1 MERQTSEEA
10 KKSNAAAEACG
21 MAEMKKKQ
29 DLPIVLA
36 SQSPRRRA
44 LLRQVGIDPVVMPST
59 IDEGIETTDPE
70 EAVKTLSR
78 QKAENVADQL
88 NARALIIAADTV
100 VAAEG
105 KILGKP
111 KNHEEAAE
119 MICMIEG
126 KTHQVYTGVTLMLSE
141 GGRTPVTFAE
151 KTDVHVYP
159 MPADEIAAYAS
170 TDEPMDK
177 AGGYAIQGAFS
188 AYIRGIDGDYTNVV
202 GLPVGALYQALKAFI
217 SKAEKEV

>member
-1 MERQTSEEA
+1 MGNRNEV
-10 KKSNAAAEACG
+10 KK
-21 MAEMKKKQ
+21 MKTEI
-29 DLPIVLA
+29 PIILA
-36 SQSPRRRA
+36 SQSPRRSA
-44 LLRQVGIDPVVMPST
+44 LLRRIGIDPVIMPSS
-59 IDEGIETTDPE
+59 IDEAIETTDPE
-70 EAVKTLSR
+70 EAVKALSR
-78 QKAENVADQL
+78 QKAENVAAQL
-88 NARALIIAADTV
+88 NAHALIIAADTV

-126 KTHQVYTGVTLMLSE
+126 KTHQVYTGVTLLISD
-141 GGRTPVTFAE
+141 GDAKPVTFAE

-159 MPADEIAAYAS
+159 MTADEIAAYAS

-188 AYIRGIDGDYTNVV
+188 AYIKGIEGDYTNVV